1 MAELLKKIP
10 AETRWAITAQVLTRF
25 IISRSL
31 RTGAP
36 LLGKGEG
43 ITLLLTGREKLNEIQ
58 EGTWGKGGTLRL
70 PWVKETFNI
79 PVEDAIGAANVVK
92 VAATLLA
99 GPEYEIEIVEAI
111 PERVVIRR
119 PQCPWW
125 NRHNELASD
134 LALRVCESGHIGWT
148 EEGLKELNPKLTYK
162 LTKALPWGD
171 PYCEEVIEFK
181 EE

>member
-1 MAELLKKIP
+1 MEELLKKIP
-10 AETRWAITAQVLTRF
+10 PEKRWAITAKALTRLV
-25 IISRSL
+25 ISRMTK
-31 RTGAP
+31 TGAP

-58 EGTWGKGGTLRL
+58 EGAWSKGGTLRL
-70 PWVKETFNI
+70 PWVKEMFNI
-79 PVEDAIGAANVVK
+79 SVEDAIGAAKLVK

-99 GPEYEIEIVEAI
+99 GPEYQLDIVDAT

-119 PQCPWW
+119 SQCPWW
-125 NRHNELASD
+125 NRYEELIAE
-134 LALRVCESGHIGWT
+134 LPLRVCEPGHIGWT
-148 EEGLKELNPKLTYK
+148 EEGLQSINPKLTYT

-171 PYCEEVIEFK
+171 PYCEEIIEFK